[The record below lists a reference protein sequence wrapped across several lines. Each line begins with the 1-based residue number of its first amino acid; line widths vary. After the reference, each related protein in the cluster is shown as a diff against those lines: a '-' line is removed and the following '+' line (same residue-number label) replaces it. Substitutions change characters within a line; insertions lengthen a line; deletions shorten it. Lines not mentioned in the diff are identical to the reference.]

1 MSLPTKSEQSAT
13 ADTQTAALAPWPGS
27 HEMPRWSV
35 DELADAPVFQW
46 RNILAMLGPGLVMGA
61 AAIGGG
67 EWLAG
72 PAVTAKYGGALLW
85 IATVSIIFQVIYNIE
100 ISRYTLYCGEPIF
113 SGKFRIWP
121 HPMFWVGFYLLLDWG
136 SIAPYLAA
144 NAAIPFEALFLQK
157 LPDPENNAS
166 HWWMHKFVSTG
177 LYLMI
182 LVPLIFGGKIYN
194 ALKVVMSLKLF
205 VVITFLLF
213 LGIFFSRPTTWK
225 EIVTGL
231 FKFGTVPIFCD
242 EDKNG
247 NGILDPGEDI
257 DEDGHLDVDE
267 GLAPTIDTDNDGKS
281 DAWEKDASGKEIKWI
296 DKDGD
301 GKRDGYNTENI
312 FVGLVKNGK
321 FPMLNLSLIATLG
334 GLAAIAGNGGLTN
347 APISNFTRDQG
358 WGMGAKVGA
367 IPSMVGGHGIS
378 LSHEGSVF
386 LLNEATL
393 PRWRRWYLHI
403 ARDQLC
409 VWMVACLVGVS
420 LPSILSVEFLPRGTE
435 ASGWTGAAMTA
446 GEVRPDGTKIGVY
459 GRVIEPAE
467 GTLANS
473 AVLRPLLSGPSLA
486 GFLWG
491 CTLFCGF
498 LVMITSQTT
507 TTDGFVRR
515 WVDVFWTASPQ
526 LRKLPGT
533 AVKYVYFIVLC
544 VYACLGVTILWV
556 TEKPGFIFQLST
568 TFYNF
573 AFAFSSWHTLAVN
586 MILLPPALRP
596 NWFVRFGL
604 IFGGVFFSG
613 LGVIMTMQLF
623 GFIK

>member
-1 MSLPTKSEQSAT
+1 
-13 ADTQTAALAPWPGS
+13 
-27 HEMPRWSV
+27 MPRWNV
-35 DELADAPVFQW
+35 DELTDAPIFQW

-121 HPMFWVGFYLLLDWG
+121 HPLFWVGFYLLLDWG
-136 SIAPYLAA
+136 SIAPYLAV
-144 NAAIPFEALFLQK
+144 NAAMPLEAIFLQK
-157 LPDPENNAS
+157 MPDPANNVS
-166 HWWMHKFVSTG
+166 HWWMHKIVSTT

-194 ALKVVMSLKLF
+194 ALKVVMSLKLI
-205 VVITFLLF
+205 VVISFLLF
-213 LGIFFSRPTTWK
+213 LGIFFSRPSTWG

-231 FKFGTVPIFCD
+231 FKLGTVPVFCD
-242 EDKNG
+242 EDKNA
-247 NGILDPGEDI
+247 NGKLDKGEDI
-257 DEDGHLDVDE
+257 DNDGRLDVDE
-267 GLAPTIDTDNDGKS
+267 GLAKSVDTDGDGKA
-281 DAWEKDASGKEIKWI
+281 DAWEKDAAGKEIKWK
-296 DKDGD
+296 DVDGD
-301 GKRDGYNTENI
+301 KKRDGYNTENV
-312 FVGLVKNGK
+312 FVSLAKTGK
-321 FPMLNLSLIATLG
+321 LPSINLALIATLG

-367 IPSMVGGHGIS
+367 IPSMIGGHGIS

-386 LLNEATL
+386 LVNPDTL

-409 VWMVACLVGVS
+409 VWMIACLIGVS
-420 LPSILSVEFLPRGTE
+420 LPSILSVEFLARGTE
-435 ASGWTGAAMTA
+435 ANGWNGALLTA
-446 GEVRPDGTKIGVY
+446 DGVD
-459 GRVIEPAE
+459 GRVSDPIS
-467 GTLANS
+467 GTLGNS
-473 AVLRPLLSGPSLA
+473 ALLRPLISGPGLGA
-486 GFLWG
+486 FLWG

-544 VYACLGVTILWV
+544 VYACLGVTILWI
-556 TEKPGFIFQLST
+556 TEEPGFVFKMST

-573 AFAFSSWHTLAVN
+573 AFAFSAWHTLIVN
-586 MILLPPALRP
+586 TTLLPPQLRP
-596 NWFVRFGL
+596 NWFVKIGL
-604 IFGGVFFSG
+604 VLAGVYFAA
-613 LGVIMTMQLF
+613 LGVIMTMDLF
-623 GFIK
+623 KML